1 MAGYLII
8 WAYMKKI
15 FLFLTLLFSAYI
27 NSQEN
32 NLTISGKIID
42 SDFNTPLEYATISIY
57 DSKKQNLING
67 VISDN
72 SGFFSIELT
81 KGLYDL
87 KIEYISFETKTLEKI
102 DVQNSIDLG
111 IISLSI
117 NENLLDEI
125 EVIGE
130 KTEIEIKLDKTVYNI
145 GKDLTLKGSSVSDV
159 LDNLPSLEVDIDGN
173 VSLRGNQSVRILIN
187 GKPSGLV
194 GISSNDAL
202 KQFPSE
208 SVEKVEVITSPSA
221 RYNAEGTAGI
231 INIVLRKN
239 KLAGLNGSA
248 SLNLGDPRR
257 VGISTN
263 LNFRTKKISL
273 FGNIG
278 DNSTKYINGF
288 KNETEYF
295 TAREKNNFLNE
306 NGERNSERNSNYYN
320 GGIEYFFNEKTSFVA
335 SFVNSSS
342 DGLTNTSNLIDQTF
356 DNINSLSERLE
367 DENEIDENKEFSFNF
382 SKKFNDKGHELTIDY
397 QKEKSFEIESS
408 SILNSKLKP
417 IYERYLSE
425 KITTDENQN
434 SELYKIDYVLPIGEE
449 GQFEAGFRRS
459 NQHQKI
465 DYLVEKEDNLGN
477 YISDNNLSNT
487 LLYNEKVNAYY
498 TQYGNKKN
506 NFSFLLG
513 LRFEESIT
521 NVTQVVNGDN
531 TKKKYNDLFPTLNL
545 ALELKEDETI
555 TLGYNRRIRRARS
568 YFINPFPSRSSITNI
583 FQGNPNIEP
592 TYSNG
597 IDLGYLKRFSQTTI
611 NGSIY
616 FRKSTG
622 EFTFITESTGESV
635 LVNGNLVPV
644 IRRTP
649 INLASNSQTG
659 VEFNVN
665 YTQSKL
671 WRVRGNI
678 NFFESDLKGEY
689 NGVVYDSKNFSWSG
703 GLNNYLKIFSS
714 VDWQTSLSYRAPQKT
729 AVSNRKARIS
739 SNTALSKDLMKDK
752 LTLTFKVNDIFE
764 TQKWRI
770 ESFNE
775 NYRSYSESS
784 WRGGRNFEL
793 NLIYRFNQKKSDR
806 KRSNNYENYGE
817 GGFGA

>member
-1 MAGYLII
+1 
-8 WAYMKKI
+8 MKKI

-102 DVQNSIDLG
+102 DVKNSIDLG
-111 IISLSI
+111 TINLSI

-295 TAREKNNFLNE
+295 TAREKNNFLYE

-335 SFVNSSS
+335 SFVNNSS

-434 SELYKIDYVLPIGEE
+434 SELYKIDYVLPTGEE

>member
-1 MAGYLII
+1 
-8 WAYMKKI
+8 MKKI
-15 FLFLTLLFSAYI
+15 FLFLTLLFSTYI

-295 TAREKNNFLNE
+295 TAREKNNFLYE

-335 SFVNSSS
+335 SFVNNSS

-793 NLIYRFNQKKSDR
+793 NLIFRFNQKKSDR

>member
-1 MAGYLII
+1 
-8 WAYMKKI
+8 MKKI

-295 TAREKNNFLNE
+295 TAREKNNFLYE

-335 SFVNSSS
+335 SFVNNSS

-521 NVTQVVNGDN
+521 NVTQVINRDN

-817 GGFGA
+817 SGFGA

>member
-1 MAGYLII
+1 
-8 WAYMKKI
+8 MKKI

-208 SVEKVEVITSPSA
+208 SVEKVEVITSTSA

-295 TAREKNNFLNE
+295 TGREKNNFLYE

-320 GGIEYFFNEKTSFVA
+320 GGIEYFFDEKTSFVA
-335 SFVNSSS
+335 SFVNNSS

-477 YISDNNLSNT
+477 YISDKNLSNT

>member
-1 MAGYLII
+1 MR
-8 WAYMKKI
+8 KI
-15 FLFLTLLFSAYI
+15 FLYVLILFCNLI
-27 NSQEN
+27 FSQNN
-32 NLTISGKIID
+32 NLTISGIIND
-42 SDFNTPLEYATISIY
+42 SESKTVLEYATVSIL
-57 DSKKQNLING
+57 DSKSKNLIDG
-67 VISDN
+67 VVSDSN
-72 SGFFSIELT
+72 GFFNVAVS
-81 KGLYDL
+81 KGTYDIKL
-87 KIEYISFETKTLEKI
+87 EYISFKTKILENIK
-102 DVQNSIDLG
+102 VEKSIDLG
-111 IISLSI
+111 IVNLSI
-117 NENLLDEI
+117 NENILDEI

-248 SLNLGDPRR
+248 SLNLGDPKRI
-257 VGISTN
+257 GLSSN
-263 LNFRTKKISL
+263 LNYRTKKINL
-273 FGNIG
+273 FSNIG
-278 DNSTKYINGF
+278 DNTTNYINGF
-288 KNETEYF
+288 KNQTEYY
-295 TAREKNNFLNE
+295 TDSGRNNFLNE
-306 NGERNSERNSNYYN
+306 GGDRNSERKSNYYN
-320 GGIEYFFNEKTSFVA
+320 GGIEYFFDDKTSIVG
-335 SFVNSSS
+335 SYVNSTSNQS
-342 DGLTNTSNLIDQTF
+342 TNTLNS
-356 DNINSLSERLE
+356 INQSFNGTNNLSERVE
-367 DENEIDENKEFSFNF
+367 DENEVDDSNEFSINF
-382 SKKFNDKGHELTIDY
+382 SKEFDKEGHILTLDY
-397 QKEKSFEIESS
+397 QKEKSIEIESS
-408 SILNSKLKP
+408 IISNTQIVPDFVQYN
-417 IYERYLSE
+417 SE
-425 KITTDENQN
+425 KIKTDENQN
-434 SELYKIDYVLPIGEE
+434 SELFKVDYVIPINSD

-465 DYLVEKEDNLGN
+465 DYLVEKENNSGE
-477 YISDNNLSNT
+477 YVSDNNLSNT

-498 TQYGNKKN
+498 TQIGNKKN
-506 NFSFLLG
+506 NFSYLIG

-531 TKKKYNDLFPTLNL
+531 TKKKYNDFFPTLNL
-545 ALELKEDETI
+545 AFEIKENETL
-555 TLGYNRRIRRARS
+555 TFGYNRRIRRARS
-568 YFINPFPSRSSITNI
+568 YFINPFPSRSSLTNI
-583 FQGNPNIEP
+583 FQGNPNINP

-597 IDLGYLKRFSQTTI
+597 IDLGYLKRYEKTTI
-611 NGSIY
+611 NGSVY

-622 EFTFITESTGESV
+622 EFTFITENTGEFVS
-635 LVNGNLVPV
+635 VNGSLVPV

-649 INLASNSQTG
+649 INLASNSQLG
-659 VEFNVN
+659 IEFSVN
-665 YTQSKL
+665 YSQSKL
-671 WRVRGNI
+671 WRLRGNF
-678 NFFESDLKGEY
+678 NFFESDLKGDY
-689 NGVVYDSKNFSWSG
+689 NGVVYDSKNLSWSG
-703 GLNNYLKIFSS
+703 GLNNYLKLFSS
-714 VDWQTSLSYRAPQKT
+714 IDWQTSLNYRAPQKT

-752 LTLTFKVNDIFE
+752 LTLTFKINDIFE

-775 NYRSYSESS
+775 NYKSYSESS

-793 NLIYRFNQKKSDR
+793 NLIYRFNQKKDNR
-806 KRSNNYENYGE
+806 QRPSNYQDYGE

>member
-1 MAGYLII
+1 
-8 WAYMKKI
+8 MKKI

-295 TAREKNNFLNE
+295 TGREKNNFLYE

-320 GGIEYFFNEKTSFVA
+320 GGIEYFFDEKTSFVA
-335 SFVNSSS
+335 SFVNNSS

-477 YISDNNLSNT
+477 YISDKNLSNI

>member
-1 MAGYLII
+1 
-8 WAYMKKI
+8 MKKI

-295 TAREKNNFLNE
+295 TAREKNNFLYE

-477 YISDNNLSNT
+477 YISDKNLSNT

>member
-1 MAGYLII
+1 
-8 WAYMKKI
+8 MKKI

-295 TAREKNNFLNE
+295 TGREKNNFLYE

-320 GGIEYFFNEKTSFVA
+320 GGIEYFFDEKTSFVA
-335 SFVNSSS
+335 SFVNNSS

-382 SKKFNDKGHELTIDY
+382 SKKFNDNGHELTIDY

>member
-1 MAGYLII
+1 
-8 WAYMKKI
+8 MKNI
-15 FLFLTLLFSAYI
+15 FLVLTLLFSVYI
-27 NSQEN
+27 NSQQN
-32 NLTISGKIID
+32 KLTVSGKIID
-42 SDFNTPLEYATISIY
+42 SDYNTPLEYATISIY
-57 DSKKQNLING
+57 DSEKKNLING

-72 SGFFSIELT
+72 SGFFSVEVK
-81 KGLYDL
+81 KGLYDI
-87 KIEYISFETKTLEKI
+87 KIEYISFKTKSLEKI

-111 IISLSI
+111 NINISI
-117 NENLLDEI
+117 DENLLDEI
-125 EVIGE
+125 EVVGE

-248 SLNLGDPRR
+248 SLNLGDPMR

-263 LNFRTKKISL
+263 LNYRTKKISL
-273 FGNIG
+273 FSNIG

-295 TAREKNNFLNE
+295 NAREKNNFLYE

-320 GGIEYFFNEKTSFVA
+320 GGVEYFFNEKTSFVA
-335 SFVNSSS
+335 SFVNNSS

-382 SKKFNDKGHELTIDY
+382 SKKFDDKGHELTLDY

-408 SILNSKLKP
+408 SILNNKLKP
-417 IYERYLSE
+417 IFESYLSE

-434 SELYKIDYVLPIGEE
+434 SELYKVDYVLPIGEE

-465 DYLVEKEDNLGN
+465 DYLVEKEDNSGI

-506 NFSFLLG
+506 NFSYLLG

-521 NVTQVVNGDN
+521 NVTQVVNRDN
-531 TKKKYNDLFPTLNL
+531 TQKKYNDLFPTLNL

-622 EFTFITESTGESV
+622 EFTFITENTGESV

-665 YTQSKL
+665 YTKSKL

-678 NFFESDLKGEY
+678 NLFESDLKGEY

-703 GLNNYLKIFSS
+703 RLNNYLKIFSS

-793 NLIYRFNQKKSDR
+793 NLIFRFNQKKNDR

>member
-1 MAGYLII
+1 
-8 WAYMKKI
+8 MKKI

-295 TAREKNNFLNE
+295 TGREKNNFLYE

-320 GGIEYFFNEKTSFVA
+320 GGIEYFFDEKTSFVA
-335 SFVNSSS
+335 SFVNNSS

-434 SELYKIDYVLPIGEE
+434 SELYKIDYVLPVGEE

-477 YISDNNLSNT
+477 YISDKNLSNT

>member
-1 MAGYLII
+1 
-8 WAYMKKI
+8 MKKI

-295 TAREKNNFLNE
+295 TGREKNNFLYE

-320 GGIEYFFNEKTSFVA
+320 GGIEYFFDEKTSFVA
-335 SFVNSSS
+335 SFVNNSS

-425 KITTDENQN
+425 KITTDENQK

-477 YISDNNLSNT
+477 YISDKNLSNT

-665 YTQSKL
+665 YTQSQL

>member
-1 MAGYLII
+1 
-8 WAYMKKI
+8 MKKI

-295 TAREKNNFLNE
+295 TGREKNNFLYE

-320 GGIEYFFNEKTSFVA
+320 GGIEYFFDEKTSFVA
-335 SFVNSSS
+335 SFVNNSS

-477 YISDNNLSNT
+477 YISDKNLSNT

-506 NFSFLLG
+506 NFSYLLG

>member
-1 MAGYLII
+1 
-8 WAYMKKI
+8 MKKI

-295 TAREKNNFLNE
+295 TGREKNNFLYE

-320 GGIEYFFNEKTSFVA
+320 GGIEYFFDEKTSFVA
-335 SFVNSSS
+335 SFVNNSS

-477 YISDNNLSNT
+477 YISDKNLSNT

-671 WRVRGNI
+671 WRVIGNI

>member
-1 MAGYLII
+1 
-8 WAYMKKI
+8 MKKI

-295 TAREKNNFLNE
+295 TAREKNNFLYE

-335 SFVNSSS
+335 SFVNNSS

-739 SNTALSKDLMKDK
+739 SNTALSRDLMKDK

>member
-1 MAGYLII
+1 
-8 WAYMKKI
+8 MKKI
-15 FLFLTLLFSAYI
+15 FLILTLLFSAYI

-295 TAREKNNFLNE
+295 TGREKNNFLYE

-320 GGIEYFFNEKTSFVA
+320 GGIEYFFDEKTSFVA
-335 SFVNSSS
+335 SFVNNSS

-425 KITTDENQN
+425 KIKTDENQN

-477 YISDNNLSNT
+477 YISDKNLSNT

>member
-1 MAGYLII
+1 
-8 WAYMKKI
+8 MKKI

-295 TAREKNNFLNE
+295 TAREKNNFLYE

-335 SFVNSSS
+335 SFVNNSS

-521 NVTQVVNGDN
+521 NVTQVINRDN